1 MGRYPLRTAIGEYV
15 EAHKSYLAEATLAER
30 KRKLLSFAG
39 RYELLCQDHPDL
51 EGNPAAWGERE
62 MTAILLDIRKRAWS
76 LATQAKEL
84 ENLQALLRFLGN
96 GIVDKMRSNR
106 PQLFPRRT
114 ATRGPSISEGQL
126 AKVLTAAGEI
136 DGWTGEVARFIVT
149 AYAFTGLR
157 PGELRKAEIGDL
169 DVGRWTLRVRHPK
182 GEASYGEHRIV
193 PIPAPMRPAVLA
205 YLRARELMLAK
216 KGLLE
221 AKPLVCRCSDPTAF
235 YSPMHLRRVK
245 KKVEEI
251 SGVAFELRAL
261 RRTYGQNLLNR
272 GVPLETVSLALGHSS
287 TLTTERY
294 YCRKDAD
301 TARLEI
307 LRAFERPAPGPIVN
321 PPMIERKTELTGYA

>member
-15 EAHKSYLAEATLAER
+15 EGHRTYLAEATLAER

-39 RYELLCQDHPDL
+39 RYESLCRYNPDL
-51 EGNPAAWGERE
+51 ERNPATWGEKE
-62 MTAILLDIRKRAWS
+62 ITVVLLDIRKRGWS

-96 GIVDKMRSNR
+96 GIVDKMKSTR

-114 ATRGPSISEGQL
+114 ATRGPSISEEQL
-126 AKVLTAAGEI
+126 REVMTAATEVN
-136 DGWTGEVARFIVT
+136 GWSGEVARFIVT

-169 DVGRWTLRVRHPK
+169 DPQNWTLRVRHPK
-182 GEASYGEHRIV
+182 GEAMYGEHRIV

-205 YLRARELMLAK
+205 YLKARELMLAK

-221 AKPLVCRCSDPTAF
+221 AKPLVCRSSDPTAF
-235 YSPMHLRRVK
+235 YSPMHLRRIK
-245 KKVEEI
+245 QKVEKI
-251 SGVAFELRAL
+251 SGVAFELRGL

-307 LRAFERPAPGPIVN
+307 LRAFEKSAPGPSVN
-321 PPMIERKTELTGYA
+321 SPLIERKTDYSGYA

>member
-15 EAHKSYLAEATLAER
+15 EAHRSYLAEATIAER
-30 KRKLLSFAG
+30 RRKLLSFAD
-39 RYELLCQDHPDL
+39 RYQSLCRNSPDL
-51 EGNPAAWGERE
+51 ERNPARWGEKE
-62 MTAILLDIRKRAWS
+62 ITAILLDVKRRGWS

-96 GIVDKMRSNR
+96 GVVEKMRSNR

-114 ATRGPSISEGQL
+114 TTRGPSISEEQL
-126 AKVLTAAGEI
+126 TKVLTAASKV

-169 DVGRWTLRVRHPK
+169 DVRTWSLRVRHPK
-182 GEASYGEHRIV
+182 GEARYGEHRIV
-193 PIPAPMRPAVLA
+193 PIPSPMRNAVLD
-205 YLRARELMLAK
+205 YLRAREAMLTA

-221 AKPLVCRCSDPTAF
+221 AKPLVCRSSDPTAF
-235 YSPMHLRRVK
+235 YSPMHLRRIK

-307 LRAFERPAPGPIVN
+307 LRAFERSAPGPSVN
-321 PPMIERKTELTGYA
+321 SPLIERKGDLTGYV